1 MDYLYN
7 ETDIE
12 IITASTMMENQAS
25 AKVLRKNQ
33 FDLVVR
39 NSEENWGYPEMTLTD
54 KWIR

>member
-12 IITASTMMENQAS
+12 ISTASTMMENQAS